1 MTIDSMPGQ
10 IGEADVYSRI
20 NRACGVLNEIRAV
33 LHARYPKAIL
43 DEIQECH

>member
-10 IGEADVYSRI
+10 IGEADVYRYSGI
-20 NRACGVLNEIRAV
+20 NQISGVLNEIRA
-33 LHARYPKAIL
+33 AQAIL